1 MGRKYRSQ
9 RLGEEIR
16 KIVSEMIV
24 RGDLKDPGF
33 QGIIGINSVDVT
45 NDGSYATLYITALGG
60 ATGADFSE
68 EEKSITMSAFQRS
81 KGHIRSE
88 LAQKIKIRH
97 VPELIFRFDSS
108 LEYGMKMDKILTD
121 LNIPEDQ
128 EDGDDKQESSL

>member
-1 MGRKYRSQ
+1 MSKGYRTQ

-16 KIVSEMIV
+16 KIVSEMLV

-33 QGIIGINSVDVT
+33 QGIIGVNSVDVT

-60 ATGADFSE
+60 RVGESYSE
-68 EEKSITMSAFQRS
+68 TEKALIMKAFQRS

-88 LAQKIKIRH
+88 IAHKITIRH
-97 VPELIFRFDSS
+97 VPELLFRFDES

-121 LNIPEDQ
+121 LNIPDNQDE
-128 EDGDDKQESSL
+128 ESES

>member
-1 MGRKYRSQ
+1 MSKGYRTQ

-16 KIVSEMIV
+16 KIVSEMLV

-60 ATGADFSE
+60 NVGKNYSE
-68 EEKSITMSAFQRS
+68 DEKALIMKAFQRS

-88 LAQKIKIRH
+88 IAQKVKIRH
-97 VPELIFRFDSS
+97 VPELLFKFDSS

-121 LNIPEDQ
+121 LNIPEQ
-128 EDGDDKQESSL
+128 QDDEND

>member
-1 MGRKYRSQ
+1 MQ

-16 KIVSEMIV
+16 KIVSAMLV

-60 ATGADFSE
+60 HTGKDFSE
-68 EEKSITMSAFQRS
+68 AEKAEIMKAFKRS

-88 LAQKIKIRH
+88 IAQKVIVRH
-97 VPELIFRFDSS
+97 VPELLFRFDSS

-121 LNIPEDQ
+121 LDIPDHQ
-128 EDGDDKQESSL
+128 DDENDL